1 MAKIPDY
8 IRWHIFYRKKHS
20 KEEANYITKTIRK
33 FLKKRN
39 ISILDVACGNGRLH
53 PFLRK
58 AEFDV
63 YGIDNSKEL
72 IEEAKR
78 KYKKFADKYFVAD
91 MRNFELD
98 KKFDVALS
106 WFTSFGYFNDKE
118 NFVVLKNIN
127 KHLNNKGILL
137 LDIPNRIVKF
147 DEIQRVKSYVLTT
160 QKFFE
165 IVFNKWEK
173 KGREIFW
180 ILDQNFYLKKGRDL
194 HFVKRVKSKVRAYS
208 LNEIKNLLKRSKFK
222 ILRIFASKSF
232 ENFDEKKHNQMFIV
246 AKKVS

>member
-20 KEEANYITKTIRK
+20 KEEANYIAKTIKK

-53 PFLRK
+53 PFLRR
-58 AEFDV
+58 AGFDV

-165 IVFNKWEK
+165 IVFKQMGEK
-173 KGREIFW
+173 RKRNF
-180 ILDQNFYLKKGRDL
+180 LDFRPKFLFKKR
-194 HFVKRVKSKVRAYS
+194 KRFAFRQKSKEQSES
-208 LNEIKNLLKRSKFK
+208 LFFK
-222 ILRIFASKSF
+222 
-232 ENFDEKKHNQMFIV
+232 
-246 AKKVS
+246 